1 MSEVRL
7 FKAMLIHEIAQD
19 LGWFRVWHLMM
30 ETFINLSL
38 GAHNLQEFDLGGRS
52 RWKGPL

>member
-52 RWKGPL
+52 RWKGRL